1 MRQIKY
7 RVQKLCK
14 ETKGKAQQDAY
25 DFVNLAKED
34 AQNNEGYFSYEVN
47 GTNEFDKCIY
57 LSKTMI
63 LYSKY
68 FLDIIL
74 IDSTYRRNRFNLI
87 LVNVLGVNNYG
98 KNILLAFGLLS
109 SETKENYDWF
119 FSQLKK
125 AWKDKSPI
133 NCITDEDESIQQ
145 GIDIFFFTIIN

>member
-1 MRQIKY
+1 
-7 RVQKLCK
+7 
-14 ETKGKAQQDAY
+14 
-25 DFVNLAKED
+25 
-34 AQNNEGYFSYEVN
+34 
-47 GTNEFDKCIY
+47 
-57 LSKTMI
+57 MI

-74 IDSTYRRNRFNLI
+74 VDSTYRRNRFNLI

-145 GIDIFFFTIIN
+145 GIDIFFLTIIN